1 MQISPARKYII
12 LFLWARAIGALM
24 KITAVLLAKY
34 IVMKTVYV
42 ALVVQIIIH
51 LNRDRTISIHSFT
64 LIMAEEVTNS

>member
-1 MQISPARKYII
+1 
-12 LFLWARAIGALM
+12 M